1 MDGGADQFQF
11 DPETYTEMVRSEV
24 PAYLELQDAT
34 AKATAGISVER
45 VLELGVGTGET
56 ATRVLALHPTARLTG
71 IDQSQAMLE
80 HARRQH
86 PGADLRVGCLEDP
99 LPEGTYDLVV
109 SALAV
114 HHLDDDAKADLFARI
129 ADQLRP
135 GGLFVLSDV
144 IVPEDPSQVVTPID
158 DDGYDKPSPVADQ
171 LTWLKAAG
179 LEPHV
184 VWLCR
189 DLTVIAAD
197 RP

>member
-1 MDGGADQFQF
+1 
-11 DPETYTEMVRSEV
+11 
-24 PAYLELQDAT
+24 
-34 AKATAGISVER
+34 
-45 VLELGVGTGET
+45 
-56 ATRVLALHPTARLTG
+56 
-71 IDQSQAMLE
+71 
-80 HARRQH
+80 
-86 PGADLRVGCLEDP
+86 
-99 LPEGTYDLVV
+99 
-109 SALAV
+109 
-114 HHLDDDAKADLFARI
+114 LFARI

-189 DLTVIAAD
+189 DLAVIAAD